1 MGFGNFGMGELLMV
15 LVIVLV
21 LFGAKRVPEIGASI
35 GKGIREFKRNISDVD
50 RHLRE
55 PEHENRIADRAPVD
69 RLPVDRAGTAPGTPA
84 EESRP
89 EPKRLLN

>member
-1 MGFGNFGMGELLMV
+1 MGIGNLGFTELMV
-15 LVIVLV
+15 ILVIVLV
-21 LFGAKRVPEIGASI
+21 LFGARRVPEIGASI

-50 RHLRE
+50 RQIRE
-55 PEHENRIADRAPVD
+55 PERETRTADRLEAGEPV
-69 RLPVDRAGTAPGTPA
+69 AT